1 MKRSEEP
8 RVGAFASFPF
18 CGERKHGY
26 EVVSVDRMESIIG
39 RIEAAA
45 NNNQTCINCVA
56 VEKAFAMHAKA
67 AELHEMNYTTQKEV
81 ER

>member
-1 MKRSEEP
+1 MNLPIDACENGECAFAL
-8 RVGAFASFPF
+8 RVGYDAKCYAGNVGTGVGISRQRR
-18 CGERKHGY
+18 C
-26 EVVSVDRMESIIG
+26 VW
-39 RIEAAA
+39 
-45 NNNQTCINCVA
+45 CINCVA